1 MKLLL
6 ASQGITNKSLEKAF
20 FGLVGKKS
28 EELIVA
34 YVPTAVYGASSVN
47 KSWMVDNLISL
58 RTMGIGKIDIV
69 DPLAMPKEMWMP
81 RFERADVIFV
91 EGGSPAWA
99 YESFEQ
105 TGFLDVL
112 PDLLKSKVYVGC
124 STGSMILGEKVFSS
138 KKTEFPNSTTGLNI
152 FSGLGLVNFSIRPH
166 IYRPDKADITLEMIA
181 DIAKKHQ
188 TKYYGIDD
196 DTAILIDG
204 EKFEIISEGKWK
216 EFEK

>member
-20 FGLVGKKS
+20 LGLVGKKV
-28 EELIVA
+28 EDVIVA
-34 YVPTAVYGASSVN
+34 YVPTAVYGASSIN

-58 RTMGIGKIDIV
+58 RKIGVGKIDIV
-69 DPLAMPKEMWMP
+69 DPLAMPKEMWLS

-99 YESFEQ
+99 YESFKK

-112 PDLLKSKVYVGC
+112 PELLRSKVYVGC

-138 KKTEFPNSTTGLNI
+138 KMTELPDGTSGLSI
-152 FSGLGLVNFSIRPH
+152 FSGLGLVDFSIRPH
-166 IYRPDKADITLEMIA
+166 IYITDKADITEEMIA
-181 DIAKKHQ
+181 SIAKEHH
-188 TKYYGIDD
+188 TIYYGIDD

-204 EKFEIISEGKWK
+204 DKFEVISEGKWK
-216 EFEK
+216 KFE